1 MFYVSGTTA
10 ADKSGNIIWM
20 GNPYLQSIQIIKK
33 IQTALQ
39 KVDASLKKCC
49 QNKDIYN

>member
-1 MFYVSGTTA
+1 LVIQEWQESDLMFYVSGTTA

-33 IQTALQ
+33 YPNSFA
-39 KVDASLKKCC
+39 KSGC
-49 QNKDIYN
+49 